1 MHGAGIA
8 LVAVGTVEGEYSPA
22 LRCLSDFPQPV
33 GETVRSA
40 VQLVVGIVLDQLV
53 FAAVKCEAASGYAVG
68 EAARN
73 LAGAGPVPEVTLLV
87 PVAEHYVP
95 HDSVAVGNYY
105 RNNTGAPLREHYRGT
120 VFIDKVYHVN
130 SSVRY
135 RLLQFPRA
143 VADDYRIYLGLMPE
157 FGGILLFG
165 PVDEGVVEFFL
176 DQVDGAAAEA
186 SAHYP

>member
-1 MHGAGIA
+1 M
-8 LVAVGTVEGEYSPA
+8 
-22 LRCLSDFPQPV
+22 
-33 GETVRSA
+33 
-40 VQLVVGIVLDQLV
+40 QLVVGIVLDQLV

-73 LAGAGPVPEVTLLV
+73 LAGAWPVPEVAFLV

-95 HDSVAVGNYY
+95 HDSVAVGNDY
-105 RNNTGAPLREHYRGT
+105 RNYACAPLREHYRGA
-120 VFIDKVYHVN
+120 VFIDKVYHMN

-135 RLLQFPRA
+135 RLLQFSRA
-143 VADDYRIYLGLMPE
+143 VADDYGIYLGLMSE
-157 FGGILLFG
+157 LGGILFPG
-165 PVDEGVVEFFL
+165 FFDEAVIQFIL